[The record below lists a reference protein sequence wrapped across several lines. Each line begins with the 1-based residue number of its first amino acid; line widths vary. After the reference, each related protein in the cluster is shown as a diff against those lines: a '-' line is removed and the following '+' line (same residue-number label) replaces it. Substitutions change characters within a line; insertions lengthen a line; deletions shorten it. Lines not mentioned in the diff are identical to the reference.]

1 MCLRIEGH
9 ANTATR
15 LPRGYRVAL
24 YLGLQDLARAQP
36 AFLTQNLPQP
46 FGLISPST
54 SVQAF
59 GSWKRENQ
67 CAVRGAPMLIL
78 GNCSECDNC
87 YGVCAD
93 NAVIKLGAGQRF
105 RFNYD
110 YCKGCGVCAQECPS
124 GAVAMMPE
132 EL

>member
-36 AFLTQNLPQP
+36 AFLIQNLHQP

-59 GSWKRENQ
+59 GSWKRESSCCTPDHPLVCPDIRPPSEPSWRKLPELGQ
-67 CAVRGAPMLIL
+67 AMLRLLLHRRGF
-78 GNCSECDNC
+78 E
-87 YGVCAD
+87 
-93 NAVIKLGAGQRF
+93 
-105 RFNYD
+105 
-110 YCKGCGVCAQECPS
+110 
-124 GAVAMMPE
+124 
-132 EL
+132 

>member
-46 FGLISPST
+46 SST

-59 GSWKRENQ
+59 GSGREKINALYEARR
-67 CAVRGAPMLIL
+67 CLSSAIAPSSTTATACVRIM
-78 GNCSECDNC
+78 
-87 YGVCAD
+87 
-93 NAVIKLGAGQRF
+93 Q
-105 RFNYD
+105 
-110 YCKGCGVCAQECPS
+110 
-124 GAVAMMPE
+124 
-132 EL
+132 